1 MSVTTTTLNKTP
13 VNPVKAVRSEIE
25 YQINDLTE
33 RVKSLGRSALEK
45 LRSLKPVSRE
55 FKQKIASPDGIA
67 KEYIYTNGLR
77 VFNLHDKKIK
87 RTSVELIIQLPQ
99 THEKI
104 AGTNHFLEHMLV
116 TNPLNNLKKDIV
128 TWASENGVALDAKT
142 SNDKML
148 FSFSLAPD
156 KLKTVL
162 KFLANLYQ

>member
-87 RTSVELIIQLPQ
+87 RTSV
-99 THEKI
+99 
-104 AGTNHFLEHMLV
+104 
-116 TNPLNNLKKDIV
+116 
-128 TWASENGVALDAKT
+128 
-142 SNDKML
+142 
-148 FSFSLAPD
+148 
-156 KLKTVL
+156 
-162 KFLANLYQ
+162 